1 MNMPKVIIIMRNTQK
16 KKKISLISMSVSD
29 EYLNGSSRENNII
42 FGENKPFFKKLYM
55 FYSPLGQTKKL
66 IYFFSGEF

>member
-1 MNMPKVIIIMRNTQK
+1 
-16 KKKISLISMSVSD
+16 MSVSD

-42 FGENKPFFKKLYM
+42 FGENKPFFKKLYIM

-66 IYFFSGEF
+66 IFFFSGEF